1 MKRLTAGVAL
11 MAVVG
16 LAGCADLPTSS
27 SATSS
32 PTETSYSYPSSSI
45 SPILKY
51 SNHLGPYDNT
61 SNTPGETGLEGGG
74 G

>member
-1 MKRLTAGVAL
+1 MKRLTAGAALLVA
-11 MAVVG
+11 VG
-16 LAGCADLPTSS
+16 LAGCGDLPTSGA
-27 SATSS
+27 ATSL
-32 PTETSYSYPSSSI
+32 PTETSYSYPSTSI

-61 SNTPGETGLEGGG
+61 GNGPGETGLEGGG